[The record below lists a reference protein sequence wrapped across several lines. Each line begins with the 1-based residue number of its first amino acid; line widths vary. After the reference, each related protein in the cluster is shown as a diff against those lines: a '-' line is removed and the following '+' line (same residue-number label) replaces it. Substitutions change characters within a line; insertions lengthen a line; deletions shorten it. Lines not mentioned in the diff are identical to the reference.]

1 MFIYNLKT
9 PVFGKQNQRLVLNC
23 QFYFSRKKKTNKN
36 PQKCWPSQKYFTFI
50 TIAFY
55 HKGFLRFLE
64 LAKELRLF
72 EMFINSYFK
81 KGFVLLKILNKKSH
95 KWLKTYKKILKGCFD
110 TFKGTVSREKLLN

>member
-50 TIAFY
+50 TKAFY

-72 EMFINSYFK
+72 EMFIKIYFK
-81 KGFVLLKILNKKSH
+81 KGFVLLKI
-95 KWLKTYKKILKGCFD
+95 
-110 TFKGTVSREKLLN
+110 